1 MKLSEII
8 TQKVKAMNFKLED
21 ILQNFTDETGLIVK
35 DVDFHISYDAF
46 GKNKYTVISKV
57 EIQK

>member
-21 ILQNFTDETGLIVK
+21 VLQDFTEETGLIVK
-35 DVDFHISYDAF
+35 NVDFHVSYDAF